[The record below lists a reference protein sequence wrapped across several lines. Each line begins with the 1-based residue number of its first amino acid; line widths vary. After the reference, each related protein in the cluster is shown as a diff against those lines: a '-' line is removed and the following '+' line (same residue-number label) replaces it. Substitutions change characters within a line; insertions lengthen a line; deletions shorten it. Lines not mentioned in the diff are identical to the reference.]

1 VKITIILLVSVFLRT
16 SAASAAGPGAD
27 CATAYQNSDVL
38 GELVVVETAFRDGA
52 DTQATEAS
60 MRLLSGLGCLD
71 EVLPKAI
78 AGRVYRAVG
87 AGLYVSGEMKRGM
100 DWMRTALEVDEDF
113 SFRVDD
119 FVAGHAVFGAYKK
132 LGREML
138 PDTSL
143 ADGKLSAGKHYLDGR
158 PLYSKMA
165 TEDRPHLYQHKYN
178 GVQTTVIEGNLFP
191 EMVTE
196 DNRVVLSN
204 VGSSPEKDNRA
215 VKKAAK
221 KAAKAAAK
229 LAKAE
234 AKAAAKLAKT
244 EAAET
249 VRLEAEAQRVAKLE
263 ATQAAKA
270 QAEEERLAAVEAKT
284 LRDSE
289 EKAVKLEEDRLAAAK
304 ATLVLADTVT
314 EKKADEYAA
323 AEAEK
328 SRLAARQAEL
338 DDAEATADVRAQERE
353 RIAKAEVAR
362 VEAANAA
369 QRDATELAQQ
379 KSRDQKVAKTLAAQQ
394 AKAAANA
401 QAEAEAE
408 ASAQAKA
415 QAKAD
420 AKRAKVDAKR
430 LAKVKPKKA
439 TSTTQHSNR
448 LGAVVLQRERP
459 VLKTPMLIAGVL
471 VGVGVSGSLYYGA
484 FDARS
489 AFNQATTEQQVF
501 DSRSKT
507 NQLLVASGA
516 ALAVGS
522 GMYTVGVIL
531 SDSGFSLRGNF

>member
-1 VKITIILLVSVFLRT
+1 VKITIILLVSVFLRI
-16 SAASAAGPGAD
+16 SAASAAGSGAD
-27 CATAYQNSDVL
+27 CTTSYQNSDVL
-38 GELVVVETAFRDGA
+38 GELVAVETAFRNGA
-52 DTQATEAS
+52 DSQAAEAS
-60 MRLLSGLGCLD
+60 KRLLSGLGCLD

-87 AGLYVSGEMKRGM
+87 AGLYVSGETKRGI
-100 DWMRTALEVDEDF
+100 DWMRTAFEVDEDF

-138 PDTSL
+138 PDTTMV
-143 ADGKLSAGKHYLDGR
+143 DGKLSAGKHYLDGR

-165 TEDRPHLYQHKYN
+165 TDDRPHLYQHKYN
-178 GVQTTVIEGNLFP
+178 GVQTTVIEGNTFP

-204 VGSSPEKDNRA
+204 VGSSPEKDKRA

-234 AKAAAKLAKT
+234 AKAAEKLAKT
-244 EAAET
+244 EAVEAA
-249 VRLEAEAQRVAKLE
+249 RLEAEVQRVAKLE

-270 QAEEERLAAVEAKT
+270 QAEKERLAVVEAKA

-289 EKAVKLEEDRLAAAK
+289 EKN
-304 ATLVLADTVT
+304 
-314 EKKADEYAA
+314 EYAA
-323 AEAEK
+323 EEAEQ
-328 SRLAARQAEL
+328 SRLAARQASL
-338 DDAEATADVRAQERE
+338 DAEATATAREQERE

-362 VEAANAA
+362 VEAADAADRGASENAMA
-369 QRDATELAQQ
+369 QKLLEQ
-379 KSRDQKVAKTLAAQQ
+379 KEAKALAAQQ
-394 AKAAANA
+394 AKAASSAQA
-401 QAEAEAE
+401 QAEADAK
-408 ASAQAKA
+408 AQAQAQAKADTKAKAQAKA

-420 AKRAKVDAKR
+420 AKRAKMDAKR

-439 TSTTQHSNR
+439 TSTMQHSNR

-471 VGVGVSGSLYYGA
+471 VGVGVSGTLYYGA

-489 AFNQATTEQQVF
+489 VFNQATTEQQVF

>member
-1 VKITIILLVSVFLRT
+1 VKITIILLVSVFLRI
-16 SAASAAGPGAD
+16 SAASAAGSGAD
-27 CATAYQNSDVL
+27 CTTSYQNSDVL
-38 GELVVVETAFRDGA
+38 GELVAVETAFRNGA
-52 DTQATEAS
+52 DSQAAEAS
-60 MRLLSGLGCLD
+60 KRLLSGLGCLD
-71 EVLPKAI
+71 E
-78 AGRVYRAVG
+78 
-87 AGLYVSGEMKRGM
+87 
-100 DWMRTALEVDEDF
+100 EVDEDF

-138 PDTSL
+138 PDTTMV
-143 ADGKLSAGKHYLDGR
+143 DGKLSAGKHYLDGR

-165 TEDRPHLYQHKYN
+165 TDDRPHLYQHKYN
-178 GVQTTVIEGNLFP
+178 GVQTTVIEGNTFP

-204 VGSSPEKDNRA
+204 VGSSPEKDKRA

-234 AKAAAKLAKT
+234 AKAAEKLAKT
-244 EAAET
+244 EAVEAA
-249 VRLEAEAQRVAKLE
+249 RLEAEVQRVAKLE

-270 QAEEERLAAVEAKT
+270 QAEKERLAVVEAKA

-289 EKAVKLEEDRLAAAK
+289 EKN
-304 ATLVLADTVT
+304 
-314 EKKADEYAA
+314 EYAA
-323 AEAEK
+323 EEAEQ
-328 SRLAARQAEL
+328 SRLAARQASL
-338 DDAEATADVRAQERE
+338 DAEATATAREQERE

-362 VEAANAA
+362 VEAADAADRGASENAMA
-369 QRDATELAQQ
+369 QKLLEQ
-379 KSRDQKVAKTLAAQQ
+379 KEAKALAAQQ
-394 AKAAANA
+394 AKAASSAQA
-401 QAEAEAE
+401 QAEADAK
-408 ASAQAKA
+408 AQAQAKADTKAKAQAKA

-420 AKRAKVDAKR
+420 AKRAKMDAKR

-439 TSTTQHSNR
+439 TSTMQHSNR

-471 VGVGVSGSLYYGA
+471 VGVGVSGTLYYGA

-489 AFNQATTEQQVF
+489 VFNQATTEQQVF

>member
-244 EAAET
+244 EAAEA

-270 QAEEERLAAVEAKT
+270 QAEEERLAA
-284 LRDSE
+284 
-289 EKAVKLEEDRLAAAK
+289 AK
-304 ATLVLADTVT
+304 ATLVLADAVT

-323 AEAEK
+323 EEAEK

-401 QAEAEAE
+401 QAEAEA
-408 ASAQAKA
+408 SAQAKA

-420 AKRAKVDAKR
+420 AKRAKVEAKR